1 MKIINRSAA
10 GAAVLSLLLL
20 VSACGGEPAAE
31 QPTPEQGQETTVEFS
46 FPKEEGS
53 ADGLTNFK
61 TLDIY
66 GATVT
71 PDVFAAADLT
81 MVNIWGTFCSP
92 CLDEMPYLAEIDAD
106 YADKGFQIVGLVV
119 DVQKNDGTVNED
131 MAAKARSI
139 AEDTGA
145 DYPHLIPSP
154 LLYGGILKDV
164 QYIPYTVF
172 VDSSGKLVGEAY
184 VGSRSKKEWIEI
196 IEPML

>member
-1 MKIINRSAA
+1 MRSMNRSVL
-10 GAAVLSLLLL
+10 GAALLSLMLLAT
-20 VSACGGEPAAE
+20 ACSGSPAEE
-31 QPTPEQGQETTVEFS
+31 QPKPQEQETAIEFS
-46 FPKEEGS
+46 FPEEEGS
-53 ADGLTNFK
+53 ADGLTNFT

-66 GATVT
+66 GSTVT
-71 PDVFAAADLT
+71 PEIFAEAELT

-92 CLDEMPYLAEIDAD
+92 CLDEMPYLAEIDAE

-145 DYPHLIPSP
+145 VYPHLIPSP

-172 VDSSGKLVGEAY
+172 VDSSGNLVGEAY

>member
-1 MKIINRSAA
+1 MRIINRSIL
-10 GAAVLSLLLL
+10 GAAALSLLLL
-20 VSACGGEPAAE
+20 AAACGSEPAAE
-31 QPTPEQGQETTVEFS
+31 QPQTEGPEAVVEFS
-46 FPKEEGS
+46 FPEEEGS

-66 GATVT
+66 GVTVT
-71 PDVFAAADLT
+71 PEVFAAADLT

-92 CLDEMPYLAEIDAD
+92 CLEEMPYLAEINAE

-145 DYPHLIPSP
+145 VYPHLIPSP

-172 VDSSGKLVGEAY
+172 VDSSGNLVGEAY
-184 VGSRSKKEWIEI
+184 VGSRSKKEWIDI